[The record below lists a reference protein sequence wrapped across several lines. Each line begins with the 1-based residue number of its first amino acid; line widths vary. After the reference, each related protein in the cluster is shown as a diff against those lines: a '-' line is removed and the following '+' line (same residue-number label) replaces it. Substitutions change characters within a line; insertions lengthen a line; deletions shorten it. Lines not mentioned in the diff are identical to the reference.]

1 MTITIVIVDDHPI
14 VRAGMRTILNSASD
28 IDILG
33 EGGSGEDALRLVEE
47 LHPDVLALDVRLP
60 DMHGLQVTRRLREKK
75 CKTAVLILTGYD
87 DSQTVFGLLETGA
100 VGYVLKDEALETLV
114 NAVRVA
120 ASGETWLSPAIAKR
134 VVRRAVN
141 RGSSTVNHDIHKD
154 LSTLTAREID
164 VLKLLAQGLDN
175 TAIADQLCL
184 AKRTIQN
191 HISNIYSK
199 LGVSSRTE
207 AVLFAIQ
214 HGLGSSTSQTSN

>member
-28 IDILG
+28 IDIIG

-60 DMHGLQVTRRLREKK
+60 DMHGLQVTRRLRDQNSS
-75 CKTAVLILTGYD
+75 TAVLILTGYD

-114 NAVRVA
+114 SAVRVA

-134 VVRRAVN
+134 VVRRAV
-141 RGSSTVNHDIHKD
+141 GSGTPTISKEIDKD
-154 LSTLTAREID
+154 FASLTAREIE

-184 AKRTIQN
+184 TKRTVQN

-199 LGVSSRTE
+199 LEVSSRTE

-214 HGLGSSTSQTSN
+214 HGLGGTVPQSGI